1 MIKKALKKIV
11 KTKVLPIAYAVG
23 ASRLLRGIAPEKKL
37 IILYHGVSDCDCFNI
52 NKRHLTGSEFE
63 EHLKYYKKHFNVVPL
78 AEIANMRNGS
88 KAPERPTIALTFDD
102 GFENNLNVVL
112 PLLEK
117 YNAPATFFVTTAPIE
132 REEDILSC
140 ELLEIG
146 CAYAKGDIVY
156 LGKTSFKKQGQYEW
170 LSSDHQNIYDFFQMQ
185 APDQKTSMI
194 KEWKE
199 EHKLDELIKKVNREC
214 YGLMN
219 KQQLK
224 LIASSPLVEI
234 GSHAHSHHYL
244 TLLNDAELKFE
255 LSNSKSVLEKI
266 IGKKVESIAFPN
278 GRYSKRVLEFCRNEG
293 YKNLISVGLNE
304 KNDKDI
310 IDLFPRVDTGNAD
323 GMAFNMLT
331 LNRNFG
337 IHGF

>member
-1 MIKKALKKIV
+1 MIKKTIKKIV
-11 KTKVLPIAYAVG
+11 KESVLPIAYAMGG
-23 ASRLLRGIAPEKKL
+23 ARLLRGISPGKKL
-37 IILYHGVSDCDCFNI
+37 IILYHGISDCDCFNI
-52 NKRHLTGSEFE
+52 NKRHLTGREFE
-63 EHLKYYKKHFNVVPL
+63 QHLQYYKKYFNVVSL
-78 AEIANMRNGS
+78 AKIARMRNGS
-88 KAPERPTIALTFDD
+88 QVAERPTIALTFDD

-132 REEDILSC
+132 KEEDILSC

-146 CAYAKGDIVY
+146 CAYAKGDTVY
-156 LGKTSFKKQGQYEW
+156 LGKTAFKKYGEYEW
-170 LSSDHQNIYDFFQMQ
+170 LSSDHKNIYDFFQMQ
-185 APDQKTSMI
+185 TPDEKASII

-199 EHKLDELIKKVNREC
+199 KHKLDELIKKVNREC

-224 LIASSPLVEI
+224 LIAASPLVEI

-244 TLLNDAELKFE
+244 TLLNDKELRFE
-255 LSNSKSVLEKI
+255 LSNSKAVLEKI
-266 IGKKVESIAFPN
+266 IGKKIQSIAFPN
-278 GRYSKRVLEFCRNEG
+278 GRYNKRVLELCRQEG

-304 KNDKDI
+304 KGDKEI
-310 IDLFPRVDTGNAD
+310 SDLFPRVDTGNAN
-323 GMAFNMLT
+323 GVAFNMLT
-331 LNRNFG
+331 LNRYFG